1 MNLFDRGS
9 LNYQYIA
16 VVHATFFHCIASYSC
31 VLLFAGG
38 MLRMR
43 SLQRLILRSL
53 MISARSAAQRIEQP
67 RSPPPIR

>member
-9 LNYQYIA
+9 
-16 VVHATFFHCIASYSC
+16 FHCIASYSC

-53 MISARSAAQRIEQP
+53 I
-67 RSPPPIR
+67 